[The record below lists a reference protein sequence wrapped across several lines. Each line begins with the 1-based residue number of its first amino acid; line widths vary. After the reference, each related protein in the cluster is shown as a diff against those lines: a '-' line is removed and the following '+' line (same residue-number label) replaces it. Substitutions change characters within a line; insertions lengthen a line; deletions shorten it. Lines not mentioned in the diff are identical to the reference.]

1 MKAKIPFKTWR
12 ITQGFAQN
20 LNTYYK
26 EGGLAGHSGIDL
38 VAVGDDT
45 ILNAIDNAYCYAV
58 RNKNNEDL
66 MAFRAVYTLV
76 EIDGLYF
83 EISYG
88 HCDQIFAEVGKTYN
102 TGDKLATQ
110 GNTGD
115 VAVGGKKVT
124 LEQKKGGSQMGEHL
138 HWQFR
143 LVKPVVLQDKKKAY
157 LYSDTGILKKDRYLY
172 EIVDYQNGFNGCV
185 DPSPFV
191 QWKSAYSLKNVLNEI
206 INPTPKTITKTL
218 RYGSTGEQVKTLQE
232 ILGITKDG
240 IFGVR
245 TDTAVRN
252 FQKYHKLVADG
263 IVGEKTREKLHNI

>member
-1 MKAKIPFKTWR
+1 MKAKIPFKNWR
-12 ITQGFAQN
+12 ITQGFSQN

-58 RNKNNEDL
+58 RNKDNPNL
-66 MAFRAVYTLV
+66 MVYRAVYTIT

-102 TGDKLATQ
+102 TGDKIAIQ

-115 VAVGGKKVT
+115 VAVGGVKVT
-124 LEQKKGGSQMGEHL
+124 LEQKQGGSQVGEHL

-143 LVKPVVLQDKKKAY
+143 LVKPVTTKDKKKEY
-157 LYSDTGILKKDRYLY
+157 LHDDTGVFKKDGYIY

-191 QWKSAYSLKNVLNEI
+191 EWKSASSLLKNLFNE
-206 INPTPKTITKTL
+206 TPKTITKTL
-218 RYGSTGEQVKTLQE
+218 RYGSTGEQVKILQW
-232 ILGITKDG
+232 ILGVKKDG
-240 IFGVR
+240 VFGVQ
-245 TDTAVRN
+245 TDRAVRD
-252 FQKYHKLVADG
+252 FQKNNKLVADG
-263 IVGEKTREKLHNI
+263 IVGEKTRTKLHNI

>member
-1 MKAKIPFKTWR
+1 MKAKIPFKKWWV
-12 ITQGFAQN
+12 TQGFAKN

-26 EGGLAGHSGIDL
+26 EAGLAGHPALDI
-38 VAVGDDT
+38 VALGDDT
-45 ILNAIDNAYCYAV
+45 ILNAVDNAFCYAV
-58 RNKNNEDL
+58 RNKDNPDL
-66 MAFRAVYTLV
+66 MAYRAVYTV
-76 EIDGLYF
+76 AEIDGLYF

-102 TGDKLATQ
+102 TGDKLAIQ

-157 LYSDTGILKKDRYLY
+157 LYSDTGILKKDGYLY
-172 EIVDYQNGFNGCV
+172 EIVDYDNKFNGCV

-191 QWKSAYSLKNVLNEI
+191 EWKSAYSVLKNIFND
-206 INPTPKTITKTL
+206 TPKTITKTL
-218 RYGSTGEQVKTLQE
+218 RYGSTGEQVKALQK
-232 ILGITKDG
+232 ILGIKQDG
-240 IFGVR
+240 IFGVQ
-245 TDTAVRN
+245 TDRAVRN
-252 FQKYHKLVADG
+252 FQKNSGLVADG
-263 IVGEKTREKLHNI
+263 IVGEKTRQKLYSI